1 MKRKIMLN
9 LVIIGIIAVWAV
21 SVLYPINEKIN
32 LGLDLKG
39 GMDLIYEVDM
49 DKLKELTI
57 EKKASEMRSILKQE
71 GFFNYDVFTSTDI
84 RGEEGKYDV
93 MVKLEEDIDE
103 EKNMEITAMLSE
115 GESFR
120 KIGGDLKSGLRFKF
134 RQDTIADMKGEAISK
149 ALEVIRNRVDLFGVT
164 EPSIARSGKDRIRI
178 QLPGVEK
185 AEDAASTIG
194 DTAMLEFKIVRENN
208 GFVESISEKSKFG
221 KLESDEKIYYGEP
234 AINEQTGRSTGKVPA
249 YVLKKETLLT
259 GGALKD
265 ARPSTDEFGKMQIN
279 FTLTDEGAR
288 KFAVLT
294 KDNVGR
300 RLAIVLDDTVISA
313 PFIETPI
320 ISDKARITGQF
331 SDAEAKRLAIILK
344 AGALPAPLKKVSE
357 ITVGPSLGNESIQK
371 GVKAALI
378 GGLLVFIYMLINYKL
393 SGIIADIALVIN
405 LLLLLAGMALFNATL
420 TLPGIAGII
429 LTIGICVDAN
439 VIIFERIKEE
449 LRAGKTT
456 GAAIEGGFEKA
467 FSTILDSNVTTIL
480 TALVLYMFGTGPVKG
495 FAVTLSLGTA
505 INLFSA
511 VFVVRTIYNIL
522 TNGFN
527 IKKISI

>member
-1 MKRKIMLN
+1 MKQKIMLN
-9 LVIIGIIAVWAV
+9 LVIIGIIAVWAI

-57 EKKASEMRSILKQE
+57 EKKASEMRSILKAE
-71 GFFNYDVFTSTDI
+71 GLFNYDVLTSNDA
-84 RGEEGKYDV
+84 RGEGKDF
-93 MVKLEEDIDE
+93 DIEVILDE
-103 EKNMEITAMLSE
+103 EIDPEQRAAITAALQE
-115 GESFR
+115 GALF
-120 KIGGDLKSGLRFKF
+120 KKTGGDLKTGLKF
-134 RQDTIADMKGEAISK
+134 TFRNDTIAGMKTEAISK

-164 EPSIARSGKDRIRI
+164 EPSIAKSGKDRIRI

-208 GFVESISEKSKFG
+208 GYVESLSEKSKLG
-221 KLESDEKIYYGEP
+221 KIESDEKIYYGEP
-234 AINEQTGRSTGKVPA
+234 QLDQNGRNTGKVPA

-259 GGALKD
+259 GGSLED
-265 ARPSTDEFGKMQIN
+265 ARVGTDEFGKVQIN
-279 FTLTDEGAR
+279 FTLTDEGSR

-294 KDNVGR
+294 KNNVGR
-300 RLAIVLDDTVISA
+300 QLAIVLDDTVISA
-313 PFIETPI
+313 PSIQGPI

-331 SDAEAKRLAIILK
+331 SESEAKRLAIILK

-357 ITVGPSLGNESIQK
+357 ITVGPSLGSESIQK

-378 GGLLVFIYMLINYKL
+378 GGLLVFIYMLITYKL
-393 SGIIADIALVIN
+393 SGIIADIALVVN
-405 LLLLLAGMALFNATL
+405 LLLLLAGMALFKATL